1 MGVDAADINA
11 DGWEDL
17 FVSNISYE
25 MFSLYTNNK
34 NETFFDAAPNTVS
47 RRPRVYSAAGVSSS
61 LTTTMTARST

>member
-25 MFSLYTNNK
+25 LFFALYQQQ
-34 NETFFDAAPNTVS
+34 E
-47 RRPRVYSAAGVSSS
+47 
-61 LTTTMTARST
+61 